1 MTKTNGIYLGII
13 SILILFISASC
24 NMQRSEA
31 DVQEELAEIR
41 EEKSEIVHQIN
52 EALNIADI
60 SEFRNQTRNALD
72 NLDNQIDN
80 YQDEMDR
87 ADRRIDREAR
97 DAIVSMKQKKTAI
110 EFRLDLL
117 EDRDGDESRR
127 GMTEDR
133 GTGDPAG
140 TGYTVDGPE
149 RAEAD
154 RINGPEQQ
162 VEPERTDRPETEQ
175 QADRER
181 TDRPTDVLEAQERG
195 AERPG
200 QMTGPDRTGDLTGG
214 PDQAYVDRGEDLP
227 EYYQNIM
234 KETRNELV
242 ELREEIEQFMAR
254 SL

>member
-1 MTKTNGIYLGII
+1 MAKKNVINLGII
-13 SILILFISASC
+13 SLLILFISASC
-24 NMQRSEA
+24 NQQRSEA
-31 DVQEELAEIR
+31 DFREELADIR

-60 SEFRNQTRNALD
+60 SEFKRQARNAID
-72 NLDNQIDN
+72 NLDDQIDN

-117 EDRDGDESRR
+117 EDRDDTGARR
-127 GMTEDR
+127 GMDEDR

-140 TGYTVDGPE
+140 TGYTSDGPE
-149 RAEAD
+149 RTDEVPQTD
-154 RINGPEQQ
+154 RIDDRPRTDQ
-162 VEPERTDRPETEQ
+162 PDAATPRTDRPAGTQ
-175 QADRER
+175 Q
-181 TDRPTDVLEAQERG
+181 PVERG

-200 QMTGPDRTGDLTGG
+200 QMTGPDRTGDMTGG
-214 PDQAYVDRGEDLP
+214 PDRAYVDSGELTQ
-227 EYYQNIM
+227 YHQQIM
-234 KETRNELV
+234 EETRNELV
-242 ELREEIEQFMAR
+242 ELREEIQRFMER

>member
-1 MTKTNGIYLGII
+1 MTKTNGINLGII
-13 SILILFISASC
+13 SIMILFISASC

-127 GMTEDR
+127 GMAEDR

-154 RINGPEQQ
+154 SINGPEQQ
-162 VEPERTDRPETEQ
+162 IEPER
-175 QADRER
+175 A
-181 TDRPTDVLEAQERG
+181 DRPTGVPEAEERG

-200 QMTGPDRTGDLTGG
+200 QMSGPDRTGDLTGG

-227 EYYQNIM
+227 EYYQSIM
-234 KETRNELV
+234 EETRNELV